1 MGRLIKNHWARLI
14 VLTASAYQVGAAIEA
29 FIWPKIFWDVWTK
42 NLDGAVKPVPILQ
55 ILNLL
60 MGLIGIAWE
69 WPLKYLAGSFPHR
82 SIEFRLLLYPLS
94 SLLAA
99 LIYQGTNAALYY
111 LVGMAVYFWAYSE
124 GEVVCPE
131 PWTLPKRT
139 LSKQGFFNFS
149 WLSSTAG
156 HKLSPIPKHNSTTKR
171 HDARMVASSFPT
183 RITDSGNGDGNH
195 LLLAADDDVPVN
207 QKRSFNGVLNKFM
220 HISETSSSSTPAQ
233 ETKQQSEALDAQR
246 TPKRRRGPIST
257 TTTTT
262 VSTTVTTS
270 EISVPQRIT
279 RSKSRSSTPSLAS
292 RSDSP
297 SNVLPSTPERR
308 RPGRSR
314 GSTPRKTSSPSSLPT
329 SLLRDTI
336 PPNLTLLLIGVNP
349 GIMTGTTG
357 FAYAHPSN
365 LFWKLLHWSGITTV
379 RHPPSDTYR
388 LPELYNVGNTNIVER
403 PTRDASM
410 LSKAEMD
417 AGVPILE
424 EKISAKRPEAVC
436 LVGKSIWESVWR
448 ARKGKAI
455 KKEEFRYGWQD
466 EAENMGRCEGW
477 NGAKVFVATTTSG
490 LAAGMSLAEKQAV
503 WNELGSWVV
512 SRREALARDRALA
525 QPDTGTGNEAEF
537 QTQDQTQTQA
547 TSS

>member
-14 VLTASAYQVGAAIEA
+14 VLTASIYQVGSAIEA
-29 FIWPKIFWDVWTK
+29 FIWPKVFWDVWTR

-94 SLLAA
+94 ALLAA

-139 LSKQGFFNFS
+139 MSKQKH
-149 WLSSTAG
+149 WETARDDATMTELSS
-156 HKLSPIPKHNSTTKR
+156 LSS
-171 HDARMVASSFPT
+171 PT
-183 RITDSGNGDGNH
+183 RITDSGGDNDYNSIE
-195 LLLAADDDVPVN
+195 ASDDLPIN
-207 QKRSFNGVLNKFM
+207 QTSSFNGVLNKYM
-220 HISETSSSSTPAQ
+220 HVSETSSSMTSVQ
-233 ETKQQSEALDAQR
+233 EAKRQSDALDALR
-246 TPKRRRGPIST
+246 TSKRRRGIVST
-257 TTTTT
+257 TTT
-262 VSTTVTTS
+262 STSTNSSASS
-270 EISVPQRIT
+270 ELIVPQRIT
-279 RSKSRSSTPSLAS
+279 RSKSRSATPAPPSLAS
-292 RSDSP
+292 KPESP
-297 SNVLPSTPERR
+297 STHPSTPDRR
-308 RPGRSR
+308 KRRSR
-314 GSTPRKTSSPSSLPT
+314 GSTPRKTSSPSLQT

-424 EKISAKRPEAVC
+424 SKIAAKRPEAVC

-466 EAENMGRCEGW
+466 ESENMGKCEGW

-503 WNELGSWVV
+503 WNELGAWVV
-512 SRREALARDRALA
+512 GRREA
-525 QPDTGTGNEAEF
+525 
-537 QTQDQTQTQA
+537 QA
-547 TSS
+547 SSS